1 MDAAAG
7 EVVGRQT
14 RTHPLLLHALTEQ
27 LPPSSTPVRNRGPM
41 ESHDTFC
48 SSASTLAAT
57 PANAPARSHTL
68 LKFSSLRSDFSGTMK
83 YWEEPVINTLQGR
96 PLLATLTVC
105 CAIGFLLFGYDQ
117 GVMGGLIGG
126 ADFLETFP
134 ALANNS
140 TLLGATVAIYEIG
153 ALIGSIF
160 ASVYGE
166 RLGRRRAMILG
177 CVFAL
182 TGGAG
187 GSDGPNA
194 LAILIFFRVWT
205 GLGIGMLTSL
215 LPAFHAECSPAKYRG
230 SIVLLD
236 LVACACGLTLSFWL
250 SFATSSGSP
259 NKAGPGKPAPSSSR
273 RRLAVY
279 AEIET
284 AIAIERE
291 AGVTRWS
298 DAFRPGPQALRY
310 RTFLGMDSTEI
321 FTKSVG
327 LSHNLSLILSGVNGI
342 NSLCFV
348 ILGTFL
354 IDRVG
359 RVRLMWTTAAMQ
371 AVMFA
376 VMAGVLADGNPSYG
390 EGVTGAC
397 MLFFF
402 FASFS
407 VGWLGPSWLYPS
419 EVTPLATRAIAAS
432 LSSASNWIW
441 NFLIVM
447 VAPPAIDG
455 IKGKF
460 YIVFAVTNALLVPML
475 YFLYPEP
482 ARLSLEEIDA
492 LFADGNVQMR
502 RSPRA
507 PVEGFVAPVAK
518 YVVDSDKVMRG
529 EEEQIEKL

>member
-1 MDAAAG
+1 
-7 EVVGRQT
+7 
-14 RTHPLLLHALTEQ
+14 
-27 LPPSSTPVRNRGPM
+27 
-41 ESHDTFC
+41 
-48 SSASTLAAT
+48 
-57 PANAPARSHTL
+57 
-68 LKFSSLRSDFSGTMK
+68 MK
-83 YWEEPVINTLQGR
+83 YWDEPVTNTLQGR
-96 PLLATLTVC
+96 PLLAALTVC

-182 TGGAG
+182 TGGAIQG

-250 SFATSSGSP
+250 SFATSYISGGAQWRFPLSFQAVFPLIVLIVVAFLPDSP
-259 NKAGPGKPAPSSSR
+259 RWLAQQGRTDEARAVLLRYNGPEEAA
-273 RRLAVY
+273 AVY

-310 RTFLGMDSTEI
+310 RTFLGMGALFAQQCTGVSLEADAQLAPRADSTEI

-327 LSHNLSLILSGVNGI
+327 LSRNLSLILSGVNGI

-397 MLFFF
+397 MLFLF

-441 NFLIVM
+441 NFV
-447 VAPPAIDG
+447 VVTVSPPALDG
-455 IKGKF
+455 IKGKY
-460 YIVFAVTNALLVPML
+460 YIVFAILNALLVPML
-475 YFLYPEP
+475 YFFYPET

-492 LFADGNVQMR
+492 LFANGNVQMR
-502 RSPRA
+502 RSPRS

-518 YVVDSDKVMRG
+518 HVVDSDKVMRG
-529 EEEQIEKL
+529 EEEQIEKV